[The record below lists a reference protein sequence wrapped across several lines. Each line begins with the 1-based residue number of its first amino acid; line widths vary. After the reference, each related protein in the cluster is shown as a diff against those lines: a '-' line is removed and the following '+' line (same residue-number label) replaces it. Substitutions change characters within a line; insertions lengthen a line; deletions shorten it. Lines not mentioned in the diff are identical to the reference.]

1 MGGLLTLLFRSDPET
16 ARETDSE
23 DGDQGQRG
31 FLTLL
36 KRLDPET
43 AIEADAEAGDQAQ
56 EGSLLF
62 LLGQTQRLL

>member
-1 MGGLLTLLFRSDPET
+1 MGGLLTLLFSSDPE
-16 ARETDSE
+16 A
-23 DGDQGQRG
+23 
-31 FLTLL
+31 
-36 KRLDPET
+36 